1 MLHPTGFVIYR
12 IRIRRGGR
20 KRPVPKGA
28 TYGKPKSHGVN
39 QLKPTRNLQS
49 LAEVGAPTIPCH
61 ALGYCCPSMTK
72 SFVII
77 I

>member
-1 MLHPTGFVIYR
+1 M
-12 IRIRRGGR
+12 RRGGR

-49 LAEVGAPTIPCH
+49 IAEVYYNRLLILVLSVFCVMIRSNA
-61 ALGYCCPSMTK
+61 
-72 SFVII
+72 
-77 I
+77 